1 MRTLGSTLTPC
12 QEPLKHFGGSSF
24 YLFGIYAVS
33 GIDKLRFCLG
43 LIETICPS
51 SEDYIEDNSQV
62 AKVEV
67 YSTSYCPYCMR
78 AKALLR
84 SKGIAFEEIDVA
96 DDPVLRA
103 KMVELAGGRRTVP
116 EIFING
122 QIIGGCD
129 ELFELEQSGELDMLL
144 AQPA

>member
-1 MRTLGSTLTPC
+1 ML
-12 QEPLKHFGGSSF
+12 
-24 YLFGIYAVS
+24 
-33 GIDKLRFCLG
+33 
-43 LIETICPS
+43 
-51 SEDYIEDNSQV
+51 V

-84 SKGIAFEEIDVA
+84 SKGIEFAELDVTNN
-96 DDPVLRA
+96 PGLRA

-122 QIIGGCD
+122 KIIGGCD
-129 ELFELEQSGELDMLL
+129 ELYALERSGELDMML

>member
-1 MRTLGSTLTPC
+1 M
-12 QEPLKHFGGSSF
+12 
-24 YLFGIYAVS
+24 
-33 GIDKLRFCLG
+33 
-43 LIETICPS
+43 
-51 SEDYIEDNSQV
+51 

-78 AKALLR
+78 AKALLK
-84 SKGIAFEEIDVA
+84 SKGVEFEEIDVT
-96 DDPVLRA
+96 DDPEARA

-122 QIIGGCD
+122 EIIGGCD
-129 ELFELEQSGELDMLL
+129 ELYELEQTGELDLLL

>member
-1 MRTLGSTLTPC
+1 M
-12 QEPLKHFGGSSF
+12 
-24 YLFGIYAVS
+24 
-33 GIDKLRFCLG
+33 
-43 LIETICPS
+43 
-51 SEDYIEDNSQV
+51 

-84 SKGIAFEEIDVA
+84 NKRVEFDEIDVT
-96 DDPVLRA
+96 DDPGLRA
-103 KMVELAGGRRTVP
+103 KMVTRSGGRRTVP

-129 ELFELEQSGELDMLL
+129 ELYELEQSGELDQLL

>member
-1 MRTLGSTLTPC
+1 M
-12 QEPLKHFGGSSF
+12 
-24 YLFGIYAVS
+24 
-33 GIDKLRFCLG
+33 
-43 LIETICPS
+43 
-51 SEDYIEDNSQV
+51 

-84 SKGIAFEEIDVA
+84 SKGVAFEEIDVTN
-96 DDPVLRA
+96 DPALRA
-103 KMVELAGGRRTVP
+103 KMVERAGGRRTVP

-122 QIIGGCD
+122 EIIGGCD
-129 ELFELEQSGELDMLL
+129 ELYMLELSGELDTLL